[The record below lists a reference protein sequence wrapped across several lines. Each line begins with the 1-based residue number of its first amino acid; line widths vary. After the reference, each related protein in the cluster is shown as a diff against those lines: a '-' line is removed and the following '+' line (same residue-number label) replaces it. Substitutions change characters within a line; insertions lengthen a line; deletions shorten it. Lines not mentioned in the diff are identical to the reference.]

1 MPTRC
6 TSGALWAI
14 DRVSAQMIAGRTG
27 VPAPSSRTAPI
38 IWPEKPTPSMRDASH
53 SAAPSSRR
61 VASHTACH
69 QASGSCSALP
79 PGPKSVSYLVVTA
92 PSTRPSAS
100 TKVALSPVVPRSWE
114 MIIVCDLLGGTGRRP
129 SPYRADMSEPT
140 FSDTIRSH
148 YETYI
153 DNEDTRLRGG
163 MGRLELAR
171 VQEIVRRN
179 LPQRPLRVLDVGGGD
194 RRARGVVA
202 GGPAH
207 GAPGGPG
214 GGPGGARDRAA
225 RRDRRLQLRGGRRP
239 GPSGR

>member
-6 TSGALWAI
+6 TSLALWAI

-114 MIIVCDLLGGTGRRP
+114 MIIVCDLLVGTGRGP
-129 SPYRADMSEPT
+129 SLGAVSVPTAREASKLDLPPLHPVPSELDQPV
-140 FSDTIRSH
+140 
-148 YETYI
+148 E
-153 DNEDTRLRGG
+153 
-163 MGRLELAR
+163 R
-171 VQEIVRRN
+171 VPDQH
-179 LPQRPLRVLDVGGGD
+179 P
-194 RRARGVVA
+194 
-202 GGPAH
+202 
-207 GAPGGPG
+207 
-214 GGPGGARDRAA
+214 A
-225 RRDRRLQLRGGRRP
+225 RR
-239 GPSGR
+239 